1 MDLFLPQQH
10 DIVGVCRIQIVE
22 VELADHRKVL
32 LANLEQNQSNTLQ
45 DS

>member
-10 DIVGVCRIQIVE
+10 DIVGDYRIQIVE

-32 LANLEQNQSNTLQ
+32 LVNLEQNQSNTLQ